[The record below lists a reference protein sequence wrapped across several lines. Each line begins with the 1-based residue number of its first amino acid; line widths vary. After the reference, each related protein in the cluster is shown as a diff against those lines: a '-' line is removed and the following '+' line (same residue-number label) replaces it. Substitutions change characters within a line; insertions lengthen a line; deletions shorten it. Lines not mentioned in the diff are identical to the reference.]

1 MAYTPNGEICLRTIF
16 SWRDSAMLRNCLGCC
31 HCLFHDF
38 DMLKY
43 THITVIFATLMLCSC
58 RTIEY
63 VPVETVTTKVD
74 SIYINKVQVDSIFE
88 RDSIFINQYT
98 HGDTVYR
105 DKVKFIYRYR
115 DKLRIDTL
123 HHWHVDSVLVEQT
136 RIIEVEK
143 PPSKW
148 QSFLHYL
155 GIFALATIVVLLVIG
170 ILWLI
175 RRFKST

>member
-1 MAYTPNGEICLRTIF
+1 MVMRL
-16 SWRDSAMLRNCLGCC
+16 SLVL
-31 HCLFHDF
+31 
-38 DMLKY
+38 
-43 THITVIFATLMLCSC
+43 ATLIVLTGCK
-58 RTIEY
+58 TIEY

-88 RDSIFINQYT
+88 RDSIYINQYT
-98 HGDTVYR
+98 YGDTVYR
-105 DKVKFIYRYR
+105 DKIKYIYRYR

-136 RIIEVEK
+136 RIIEVDK
-143 PPSKW
+143 PQSKW

-155 GIFALATIVVLLVIG
+155 GIFALATIVVLLVIS

-175 RRFKST
+175 RKIKPT

>member
-1 MAYTPNGEICLRTIF
+1 MI
-16 SWRDSAMLRNCLGCC
+16 NCKYKKVFLFFVLLLLTGC
-31 HCLFHDF
+31 
-38 DMLKY
+38 K
-43 THITVIFATLMLCSC
+43 
-58 RTIEY
+58 TIEY

-88 RDSIFINQYT
+88 RDSIYINQYT
-98 HGDTVYR
+98 YGDTVYR
-105 DKVKFIYRYR
+105 DKIKYIYRYR

-136 RIIEVEK
+136 RVIEVDK
-143 PPSKW
+143 PPTKW

-175 RRFKST
+175 RKIRPT

>member
-1 MAYTPNGEICLRTIF
+1 MAYTPNGAICFRVVF
-16 SWRDSAMLRNCLGCC
+16 RWRDSPLLRSCLCC
-31 HCLFHDF
+31 CCCLFLGMDK
-38 DMLKY
+38 LKY
-43 THITVIFATLMLCSC
+43 IHIIILATIVVLTGCK
-58 RTIEY
+58 TIEY

-123 HHWHVDSVLVEQT
+123 HHWHVDSVLVKQT

-143 PPSKW
+143 PPNKW

>member
-1 MAYTPNGEICLRTIF
+1 MAMRLSLVLTI
-16 SWRDSAMLRNCLGCC
+16 LIVLTGC
-31 HCLFHDF
+31 
-38 DMLKY
+38 K
-43 THITVIFATLMLCSC
+43 
-58 RTIEY
+58 TIEY
-63 VPVETVTTKVD
+63 VPIETVTTKVD

-88 RDSIFINQYT
+88 RDSIYINQYT
-98 HGDTVYR
+98 YGDTVYR
-105 DKVKFIYRYR
+105 DKIKYIYRYR

-136 RIIEVEK
+136 RIIEVDK

-148 QSFLHYL
+148 QSFLHNL
-155 GIFALATIVVLLVIG
+155 GIFALATIVVLIVIG

>member
-1 MAYTPNGEICLRTIF
+1 MAMRLSLVLTI
-16 SWRDSAMLRNCLGCC
+16 LIVLTGC
-31 HCLFHDF
+31 
-38 DMLKY
+38 K
-43 THITVIFATLMLCSC
+43 
-58 RTIEY
+58 TIEY
-63 VPVETVTTKVD
+63 VPIETVTTKVD

-88 RDSIFINQYT
+88 RDSIYINQYT
-98 HGDTVYR
+98 YGDTVYR
-105 DKVKFIYRYR
+105 DKIKFIYRYR

-136 RIIEVEK
+136 RVIEVDK

-155 GIFALATIVVLLVIG
+155 GIFALATIVVLIVIV

>member
-1 MAYTPNGEICLRTIF
+1 MI
-16 SWRDSAMLRNCLGCC
+16 NCKYKKVFLFFVLLLLTGC
-31 HCLFHDF
+31 
-38 DMLKY
+38 K
-43 THITVIFATLMLCSC
+43 
-58 RTIEY
+58 TIEY

-74 SIYINKVQVDSIFE
+74 SIYINKMQVDSIFE
-88 RDSIFINQYT
+88 RDSIYINQYT
-98 HGDTVYR
+98 YGDTVYR
-105 DKVKFIYRYR
+105 DKIKYIYRYR

-136 RIIEVEK
+136 RVIEVDK
-143 PPSKW
+143 PPTKW

-175 RRFKST
+175 RKIRPT

>member
-1 MAYTPNGEICLRTIF
+1 MI
-16 SWRDSAMLRNCLGCC
+16 NCKYKKVFLFFVLLLLTGC
-31 HCLFHDF
+31 
-38 DMLKY
+38 K
-43 THITVIFATLMLCSC
+43 
-58 RTIEY
+58 TIEY
-63 VPVETVTTKVD
+63 VPGETVTTKVD

-88 RDSIFINQYT
+88 RDSIYINQYT
-98 HGDTVYR
+98 YGDTVYR
-105 DKVKFIYRYR
+105 DKIKYIYRYR

-136 RIIEVEK
+136 RVIEVDK
-143 PPSKW
+143 PPTKW

-175 RRFKST
+175 RKIRPT

>member
-1 MAYTPNGEICLRTIF
+1 MAMRLSLVLTI
-16 SWRDSAMLRNCLGCC
+16 L
-31 HCLFHDF
+31 
-38 DMLKY
+38 
-43 THITVIFATLMLCSC
+43 LMLTGCK
-58 RTIEY
+58 TIEY
-63 VPVETVTTKVD
+63 VPIETVTTKVD
-74 SIYINKVQVDSIFE
+74 SIYINKIKVDSIFE
-88 RDSIFINQYT
+88 RDSIYINQYT
-98 HGDTVYR
+98 YGDTVYR
-105 DKVKFIYRYR
+105 DKIKYIYRYR

-136 RIIEVEK
+136 RVIEVDK

-175 RRFKST
+175 RKIRPT

>member
-1 MAYTPNGEICLRTIF
+1 MRLSLVLTI
-16 SWRDSAMLRNCLGCC
+16 L
-31 HCLFHDF
+31 
-38 DMLKY
+38 
-43 THITVIFATLMLCSC
+43 LMLGACTS
-58 RTIEY
+58 TKYVE
-63 VPVETVTTKVD
+63 VPVVTYKVVNDSIVSVKVKVDSVYQRD
-74 SIYINKVQVDSIFE
+74 SIYIN
-88 RDSIFINQYT
+88 QYT
-98 HGDTVYR
+98 YGDTVYR
-105 DKVKFIYRYR
+105 DKIKYIYRYR

-136 RIIEVEK
+136 RIIEVDK

-155 GIFALATIVVLLVIG
+155 GIFALATIVVLLLIG

>member
-1 MAYTPNGEICLRTIF
+1 MRL
-16 SWRDSAMLRNCLGCC
+16 SLVL
-31 HCLFHDF
+31 
-38 DMLKY
+38 
-43 THITVIFATLMLCSC
+43 ATLIVLTGCK
-58 RTIEY
+58 TIEY

-88 RDSIFINQYT
+88 RDSIYINQYT
-98 HGDTVYR
+98 YGDTVYR
-105 DKVKFIYRYR
+105 DKIKYIYRYR

-136 RIIEVEK
+136 RIIEVDK
-143 PPSKW
+143 PQSKW

-155 GIFALATIVVLLVIG
+155 GIFALATIVVLLVIS

-175 RRFKST
+175 RKIKPT

>member
-1 MAYTPNGEICLRTIF
+1 MAMRLSLVLTI
-16 SWRDSAMLRNCLGCC
+16 LIVLTGG
-31 HCLFHDF
+31 
-38 DMLKY
+38 K
-43 THITVIFATLMLCSC
+43 
-58 RTIEY
+58 TIEY
-63 VPVETVTTKVD
+63 VPIETVTTKVD

-88 RDSIFINQYT
+88 RDSIYINQYT
-98 HGDTVYR
+98 YGDTVYR
-105 DKVKFIYRYR
+105 DKIKYIYRYR

-136 RIIEVEK
+136 RIIEVDM

-148 QSFLHYL
+148 QSFLHNL
-155 GIFALATIVVLLVIG
+155 GIFALATIVVLIVIG

>member
-1 MAYTPNGEICLRTIF
+1 MI
-16 SWRDSAMLRNCLGCC
+16 NCKYKKVFLFFVLLLLTGC
-31 HCLFHDF
+31 
-38 DMLKY
+38 K
-43 THITVIFATLMLCSC
+43 
-58 RTIEY
+58 TIEY

-88 RDSIFINQYT
+88 RDSIYINQYT
-98 HGDTVYR
+98 YGDTVYR
-105 DKVKFIYRYR
+105 DKIKYIYRYR

-136 RIIEVEK
+136 RIIEVDK

-148 QSFLHYL
+148 ESFLHYL

-175 RRFKST
+175 RKIRPT

>member
-1 MAYTPNGEICLRTIF
+1 MRLSLVLTI
-16 SWRDSAMLRNCLGCC
+16 L
-31 HCLFHDF
+31 
-38 DMLKY
+38 
-43 THITVIFATLMLCSC
+43 LMLCACTS
-58 RTIEY
+58 TKYVE

-136 RIIEVEK
+136 RTIVVDK

-155 GIFALATIVVLLVIG
+155 GIFALATIVVLLVKG

-175 RRFKST
+175 RKIRPT

>member
-1 MAYTPNGEICLRTIF
+1 MGNISDYLRSFYLLRGISLRCHLFNVMAMRLSLVLTI
-16 SWRDSAMLRNCLGCC
+16 LIVLTGC
-31 HCLFHDF
+31 
-38 DMLKY
+38 K
-43 THITVIFATLMLCSC
+43 
-58 RTIEY
+58 TIEY
-63 VPVETVTTKVD
+63 VPIETVTTKVD

-88 RDSIFINQYT
+88 RDSIYINQYT
-98 HGDTVYR
+98 YGDTVYR
-105 DKVKFIYRYR
+105 DKIKYIYRYR

-136 RIIEVEK
+136 RIIEVDK

-148 QSFLHYL
+148 QSFLHNL
-155 GIFALATIVVLLVIG
+155 GIFALATIVVLIVIG

>member
-1 MAYTPNGEICLRTIF
+1 MRLSLVLTI
-16 SWRDSAMLRNCLGCC
+16 L
-31 HCLFHDF
+31 
-38 DMLKY
+38 
-43 THITVIFATLMLCSC
+43 LMLGACTS
-58 RTIEY
+58 TKYVE
-63 VPVETVTTKVD
+63 VPVVTYKVVNDSIVSVKVKVDSVYQRD
-74 SIYINKVQVDSIFE
+74 SIYIN
-88 RDSIFINQYT
+88 QYT
-98 HGDTVYR
+98 YGDTVYR
-105 DKVKFIYRYR
+105 DKIKYIYRYR

-136 RIIEVEK
+136 RVIEVDK

-175 RRFKST
+175 RKIRPT